1 MCVAL
6 SPYRIPEKTTESFNS
21 VVSFESEESS
31 FFCRS
36 SEENRSHLLW
46 AKERKKKIFD
56 SVNMSSYRRP
66 DNPERTLWTEFDEKE
81 DCGVTFSKFGI
92 ETCEEMITRE
102 EDCDRSAAEKSRRC
116 RTERR
121 VGAKKSSKEE
131 EKGKD
136 TLPPF
141 ETTPKTINTNNISP
155 ERIAEKEE
163 EEVKEGK
170 EKATR
175 RASVLCKHERGKK
188 SPSSVFI
195 STSSSLSSSF
205 EDGKEEGEEEEEK
218 NNQQQEGRVAD
229 STNIFSEEGAE
240 KKISAASSSSSP
252 FSATGGQKI
261 NRNKNRT
268 FREEEGEEKENE
280 EDKQS
285 GFDVEKEREREL
297 RRQNVLERVQRV
309 AEILA
314 LTPTTTPKE
323 EGSTEREGREE
334 ANEDTFA
341 VNKKQER
348 VALSLID
355 EEDGETELYSKV
367 AALRLQLR
375 RYKELASTAQKRN
388 EGWETERFELT
399 KETNEL
405 KIERFKLKS
414 CLDVLSAQQQVQEY
428 VESSSSNRDEEEEE
442 EQAEENRR
450 ASEKKRRAKVVSEV
464 LEKATLEMENAA
476 KANVAADNRS
486 VQAMR
491 EAQRLEDEL
500 VAHREASREEN
511 EALMIEASRSRIRA
525 REFKRELEE
534 SKENFTLVEK
544 ELRAALAKTIEEHE
558 KVMDEKDKR
567 THTLRLRLEEIEKRN
582 TFLESKNEELET
594 ALESDAGAYYG
605 AQLRKVRKAHEE
617 MLSREQVK
625 LERVQEE
632 LRIEKEKAA
641 KNKSEFE
648 NVKRALKSRTSENEK
663 DNIAAWSNAL
673 GLNDMDDNN
682 NMMSSLSSPSSPSS
696 PVSSATSSVSA
707 AAASATKRFQMKQQ
721 RIEMQDSLLRMA
733 KDEIEELRD
742 INRRLLERQ
751 TSRCNSSA
759 SLYRSDSAQGIP
771 TVPSSRASSRP
782 LSRTSSRN
790 NNNFNAFDDHQIPED
805 DELSLEAHEFLN
817 SPYYCG
823 VSPHR
828 KSRASG
834 EKLRKT
840 DSSVSLSLRETAN
853 DDVNLAPLGSWAS
866 FEATAASP
874 KSDDYTDDG
883 DILSLTNTTNATS
896 EEEEE
901 EEREERDAELLH
913 NSRKLQAFFEKRAAA
928 LSRSSSA
935 SSRLTEHRGYSAS
948 KALEMSIKEG
958 EAVMRSVNVRASK
971 HFSRPTGSKGASDRY
986 YDENGE

>member
-1 MCVAL
+1 
-6 SPYRIPEKTTESFNS
+6 
-21 VVSFESEESS
+21 
-31 FFCRS
+31 
-36 SEENRSHLLW
+36 
-46 AKERKKKIFD
+46 
-56 SVNMSSYRRP
+56 
-66 DNPERTLWTEFDEKE
+66 
-81 DCGVTFSKFGI
+81 
-92 ETCEEMITRE
+92 
-102 EDCDRSAAEKSRRC
+102 
-116 RTERR
+116 
-121 VGAKKSSKEE
+121 
-131 EKGKD
+131 
-136 TLPPF
+136 
-141 ETTPKTINTNNISP
+141 
-155 ERIAEKEE
+155 
-163 EEVKEGK
+163 
-170 EKATR
+170 
-175 RASVLCKHERGKK
+175 
-188 SPSSVFI
+188 
-195 STSSSLSSSF
+195 
-205 EDGKEEGEEEEEK
+205 
-218 NNQQQEGRVAD
+218 
-229 STNIFSEEGAE
+229 
-240 KKISAASSSSSP
+240 
-252 FSATGGQKI
+252 
-261 NRNKNRT
+261 
-268 FREEEGEEKENE
+268 
-280 EDKQS
+280 
-285 GFDVEKEREREL
+285 
-297 RRQNVLERVQRV
+297 
-309 AEILA
+309 
-314 LTPTTTPKE
+314 
-323 EGSTEREGREE
+323 
-334 ANEDTFA
+334 
-341 VNKKQER
+341 
-348 VALSLID
+348 
-355 EEDGETELYSKV
+355 
-367 AALRLQLR
+367 
-375 RYKELASTAQKRN
+375 
-388 EGWETERFELT
+388 
-399 KETNEL
+399 
-405 KIERFKLKS
+405 
-414 CLDVLSAQQQVQEY
+414 
-428 VESSSSNRDEEEEE
+428 
-442 EQAEENRR
+442 
-450 ASEKKRRAKVVSEV
+450 
-464 LEKATLEMENAA
+464 
-476 KANVAADNRS
+476 
-486 VQAMR
+486 
-491 EAQRLEDEL
+491 
-500 VAHREASREEN
+500 
-511 EALMIEASRSRIRA
+511 
-525 REFKRELEE
+525 
-534 SKENFTLVEK
+534 
-544 ELRAALAKTIEEHE
+544 
-558 KVMDEKDKR
+558 
-567 THTLRLRLEEIEKRN
+567 
-582 TFLESKNEELET
+582 
-594 ALESDAGAYYG
+594 LESDAGAYYG
-605 AQLRKVRKAHEE
+605 AQLRKVREAHEE

-751 TSRCNSSA
+751 TSRCNSAA

-805 DELSLEAHEFLN
+805 DELSSEAREFLN

-828 KSRASG
+828 KNRASG

-935 SSRLTEHRGYSAS
+935 SSRLTEHYSAS